1 MRVEANK
8 PKNGDEG
15 AVTLLK
21 WTLAALLLTNGVGLA
36 LAMASRG
43 VDEGLLQGSGL
54 YYAAGLFCALLGA
67 GCWSVSYSS
76 TPRDGSNDGSSD
88 PAVASGAMAIM
99 LWVASLTTFVV
110 GCEQVSWVPE
120 RKALHQASAPERVR
134 AAQVMVAAPQAV
146 RR

>member
-1 MRVEANK
+1 MEADK

-15 AVTLLK
+15 AVALLK
-21 WTLAALLLTNGVGLA
+21 WILAALLLVNGVGLA
-36 LAMASRG
+36 LAMFSRG
-43 VDEGLLQGSGL
+43 TDEGLLEGSGL

-76 TPRDGSNDGSSD
+76 MPRERSNDGSSD

-120 RKALHQASAPERVR
+120 RKALHQASVGARVR
-134 AAQVMVAAPQAV
+134 PAQVMIAAPQTV

>member
-1 MRVEANK
+1 VEADK

-15 AVTLLK
+15 AVALLK
-21 WTLAALLLTNGVGLA
+21 WILAALLLVNGVGLA
-36 LAMASRG
+36 LAMFSPG
-43 VDEGLLQGSGL
+43 VDEGLLEGSGL
-54 YYAAGLFCALLGA
+54 YYAAGLLCALLGA
-67 GCWSVSYSS
+67 GCWSISYSS
-76 TPRDGSNDGSSD
+76 MPRGGSNDGSSD

-120 RKALHQASAPERVR
+120 RKAMHQASAPARVP
-134 AAQVMVAAPQAV
+134 AAQVMVVAPQTV